1 MKGFSLVIDGV
12 EGTISPYEL
21 FAQTRNEMREM
32 ATRKIPENSDE
43 EFREEMKEFQKRIKR
58 AVIKIY
64 KCQHKSTF
72 KLFDEEY
79 DFNEG
84 E

>member
-21 FAQTRNEMREM
+21 FVQTKNEMREM

-43 EFREEMKEFQKRIKR
+43 EFKEEMKEFQKRIKR

>member
-1 MKGFSLVIDGV
+1 MKAFSLVIDGI

-21 FAQTRNEMREM
+21 FVQTKNEMKEM
-32 ATRKIPENSDE
+32 ATRQIPANADK
-43 EFREEMKEFQKRIKR
+43 EFAEEMVEFQKRIKR
-58 AVIKIY
+58 AVIKVY

-79 DFNEG
+79 DFE
-84 E
+84 